1 MCPSESY
8 TWGLTVGE
16 NYNDSNKYVP
26 FRAFNLTPYMD
37 DMRAV
42 GCQNRLQALESFS
55 RRKNA
60 RRY

>member
-1 MCPSESY
+1 MRNINKIIIHMCPSESY

-42 GCQNRLQALESFS
+42 GR
-55 RRKNA
+55 
-60 RRY
+60 